1 METPAKLVK
10 HQKTVLSSLTMVAVV
25 KRDLVQQAQLERE
38 LLAGV
43 VGDVDHGVVELGAVL
58 IVLERIESD
67 IGKSADSE
75 TSGRLYVLYRVS
87 ARFSYFTK
95 TLTAEDNEIKAKNRE
110 WVSSAIGEPLEDRG
124 ADYLPRRICV
134 T

>member
-1 METPAKLVK
+1 MI
-10 HQKTVLSSLTMVAVV
+10 AVV
-25 KRDLVQQAQLERE
+25 KRDLVQQTQLERE

-43 VGDVDHGVVELGAVL
+43 VGDVHHGVVELGAVL

-95 TLTAEDNEIKAKNRE
+95 TLTAEDNGIKAKSRE
-110 WVSSAIGEPLEDRG
+110 WVSSAIGAPLEDRG